1 MSLIDDLMQVE
12 ARPGIYP
19 GPQCTV
25 ARIMSLITDEDRTH
39 LTRLIDNR
47 DIPGSVIAG
56 ALTRNGYTVADKT
69 VLRHR
74 KRGTASGCRCPK
86 DSEDQR

>member
-1 MSLIDDLMQVE
+1 MSLIDDLASVE
-12 ARPGIYP
+12 TQTGMYP

-25 ARIMSLITDEDRTH
+25 SKILSQINDDERDR
-39 LTRLIDNR
+39 LRRVIDNPGL
-47 DIPGSVIAG
+47 PGSVIAG
-56 ALTRNGYTVADKT
+56 ALTRNGYAVADKT

-86 DSEDQR
+86 DSE

>member
-1 MSLIDDLMQVE
+1 MSLIDDLTSVE
-12 ARPGIYP
+12 SRRGTYP

-25 ARIMSLITDEDRTH
+25 AHIMGQLTDDERESVI
-39 LTRLIDNR
+39 RVIDNP

-56 ALTRNGYTVADKT
+56 ALTRNGYPIADKT

-74 KRGTASGCRCPK
+74 KRGQASGCRCPR
-86 DSEDQR
+86 DTA

>member
-1 MSLIDDLMQVE
+1 MDDLSVIE
-12 ARPGIYP
+12 ARRGTYP

-25 ARIMSLITDEDRTH
+25 ARILNQLTDDDRDH
-39 LTRLIDNR
+39 LVRVIDNT

-56 ALTRNGYTVADKT
+56 ALTRNGYSVADKT

-74 KRGTASGCRCPK
+74 KRGMSSGCHCPR
-86 DSEDQR
+86 DLGHAEAA